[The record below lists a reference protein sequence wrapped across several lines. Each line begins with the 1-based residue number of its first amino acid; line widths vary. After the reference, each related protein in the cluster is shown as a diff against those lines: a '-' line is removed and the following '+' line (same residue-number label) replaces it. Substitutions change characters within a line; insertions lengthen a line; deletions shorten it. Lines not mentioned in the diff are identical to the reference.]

1 MGRGGGGGGGVVV
14 ELSYKSPI
22 EDLNKS
28 SLLTLICLKQARFE
42 LDEVFF
48 AKLSQVS

>member
-1 MGRGGGGGGGVVV
+1 MGRGGGGGGIGVVV

-28 SLLTLICLKQARFE
+28 SLLTLFVLTGARFVS
-42 LDEVFF
+42 DEVF
-48 AKLSQVS
+48 LQN